1 MKKGKVYSF
10 NELMKPYTKKEKEQ
24 YKELEN
30 AYRRGYRH
38 AYSQA
43 IDDFKNGFLLGPI
56 SRFFNNKIMNW
67 SYFKDEDSKAG
78 KIMVIPPSI
87 KRNLFQR
94 KQK

>member
-1 MKKGKVYSF
+1 MKKDKVYSF

-43 IDDFKNGFLLGPI
+43 IDDFRRRGSLNNSGFI
-56 SRFFNNKIMNW
+56 YRFFNNKIMNW
-67 SYFKDEDSKAG
+67 SYFKDKDSKTG
-78 KIMVIPPSI
+78 KIMVMPPSL
-87 KRNLFQR
+87 KNNGL
-94 KQK
+94 K